1 MRNSAEGVRKRLGI
15 FALAGL
21 LLGLAACSAIR
32 GGRGGDLDWLD
43 PIATSTPAP
52 FAQGAGATL
61 IPTPVGGETPPA
73 ADAAKATLLPS
84 LPASTA
90 APTPAGAS
98 LGYGMQ
104 IHGCGYPVEPALDL
118 LAAAGFDWVKQQVRW
133 EEIEP
138 EYGLPQWD
146 CIDRVVDGAEAR
158 GLHVL
163 LSVTTS
169 PAWSRPWQERGRPEV
184 LALLGEFCLRMVERY
199 RGRVDA
205 VEVFNEPNLDREWGG
220 QLDPLAYA
228 GLLEWAYY
236 GIKQIDPGVMVISAG
251 LAPTRWNDWATAVDD
266 REYLRQM
273 AEAGAGRF
281 ADCIGVHFNHGT
293 SSPLEPGGEFERQ
306 MLDYYDAFDRRLP
319 LCLTEFGFAT
329 PDRTGGRLPSGFEW
343 AATTSAEEQ
352 AQWLVDGFEWAGD
365 HPEVVRLVVVW
376 NLNYHADDGSGSCTD
391 DSNVPYALWSPKGLM
406 PAYSALRDM
415 DKTAAEDGGDGA
427 D

>member
-1 MRNSAEGVRKRLGI
+1 MTETQFRVKRPGV
-15 FALAGL
+15 FALVGL
-21 LLGLAACSAIR
+21 LLVLAACSAIR
-32 GGRGGDLDWLD
+32 GDGGQKGESDWLD
-43 PIATSTPAP
+43 PIATSTLSLSK
-52 FAQGAGATL
+52 QDVGATL
-61 IPTPVGGETPPA
+61 IPASVGGETLSA
-73 ADAAKATLLPS
+73 TDVAKATLLPS
-84 LPASTA
+84 LPAATA
-90 APTPAGAS
+90 TPTPADAS

-146 CIDRVVDGAEAR
+146 CIDQVVDGAEAR

-220 QLDPLAYA
+220 RLDPLAYA
-228 GLLEWAYY
+228 GLLEWTYY
-236 GIKQIDPGVMVISAG
+236 AIRQADPDVIVISAG
-251 LAPTRWNDWATAVDD
+251 LAPTQWNDWATAVDD

-273 AEAGAGRF
+273 ADAGAGRF

-306 MLDYYDAFDRRLP
+306 MLDYYTAFDRQLP

-329 PDRTGGRLPSGFEW
+329 PDRTGGRLPPGFEW

-365 HPEVVRLVVVW
+365 HPEVIRLVVVW
-376 NLNYHADDGSGSCTD
+376 NLNYHADDAD
-391 DSNVPYALWSPKGLM
+391 DPNVPYALWSPKGLM

-415 DKTAAEDGGDGA
+415 DKPAAKDGGDGT